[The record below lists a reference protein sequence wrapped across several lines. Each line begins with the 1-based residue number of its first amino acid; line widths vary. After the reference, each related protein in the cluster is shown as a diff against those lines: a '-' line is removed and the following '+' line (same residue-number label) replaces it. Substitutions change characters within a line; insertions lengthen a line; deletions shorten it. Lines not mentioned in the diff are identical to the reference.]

1 MLVIACLATF
11 APLGDL
17 PSWVLALPWLITA
30 GLVGTFVLLP
40 RLAVRFEK
48 FKMLLNG
55 LGWSSGRWGSWW
67 QAVGLSVIVQALATL
82 QVILLGVAL
91 DLPVPWLGYF
101 VVVPLVTLLTMLPIT
116 FNGIGVR
123 EGSLVLL
130 LASYGVT
137 EEQAITLGVGWF
149 ALSLSVGLVGG
160 VIYLFFDQVGQA
172 PACPSKDVRREPD
185 LQTIPSGK
193 DSHGSVDHRADEG
206 RAGQRRAAA

>member
-1 MLVIACLATF
+1 
-11 APLGDL
+11 
-17 PSWVLALPWLITA
+17 
-30 GLVGTFVLLP
+30 VGTFILLP

-48 FKMLLNG
+48 FKLLLNG

-67 QAVGLSVIVQALATL
+67 RAVGLSIIVQALATL
-82 QVILLGVAL
+82 QVILLGLAL
-91 DLPVPWLGYF
+91 NLPVPWLGYF

-160 VIYLFFDQVGQA
+160 IIYLFFDQHDTPVNNTGISE
-172 PACPSKDVRREPD
+172 PSRRKEQVPGSES
-185 LQTIPSGK
+185 LGLVPFPYGK

-206 RAGQRRAAA
+206 REGQRQAAA

>member
-1 MLVIACLATF
+1 
-11 APLGDL
+11 
-17 PSWVLALPWLITA
+17 
-30 GLVGTFVLLP
+30 LP
-40 RLAVRFEK
+40 RLAVRIEK

-55 LGWSSGRWGSWW
+55 LGWSSGRWASWW
-67 QAVGLSVIVQALATL
+67 QAVGLSVVVQSLATL

-130 LASYGVT
+130 LASYGVI

-160 VIYLFFDQVGQA
+160 VIYLFFD
-172 PACPSKDVRREPD
+172 
-185 LQTIPSGK
+185 GK